1 MPPAGSSLGTDQGE
15 ARMALSEPFV
25 DFYQVLRVE
34 PNCSARSLETA
45 YHLLAKTY
53 HPDHGETADVAKLTE
68 VIDAYK
74 ALRDI
79 EDRASYD
86 QLYTSHTGFIFFTPD
101 EDPGADHAAL
111 SDADAH
117 TKVLQLLYKRRR
129 ENAQDAG
136 VNRYF
141 VQELLDCSDDVF
153 DFHVWYL
160 KEKGLIL
167 TTEQGS
173 LAITI
178 AGVDHVISLS
188 KTALREKLMLSQS
201 SDLAGPVRT

>member
-1 MPPAGSSLGTDQGE
+1 
-15 ARMALSEPFV
+15 MALSEPFV
-25 DFYQVLRVE
+25 DFYKVLRVD
-34 PNCSARSLETA
+34 PNCNARTLETA

-53 HPDHGETADVAKLTE
+53 HPDHGDSADVAKLTE

-74 ALRDI
+74 ALRNP
-79 EDRASYD
+79 EDRAGYD
-86 QLYTSHTGFIFFTPD
+86 QLYTAHTGFVFFDPD
-101 EDPGADHAAL
+101 EEPGADYSAL

-117 TKVLQLLYKRRR
+117 ARILKLLYKRRR

-136 VNRYF
+136 VGRYF
-141 VQELLDCSDDVF
+141 VQELLDCTDDVF

-160 KEKGLIL
+160 KEKGLIV

-178 AGVDHVISLS
+178 AGVDHVIATSHS
-188 KTALREKLMLSQS
+188 ALKEKLLIAQS
-201 SDLAGPVRT
+201 SDDAEPTAD